1 MQLFLLILT
10 PLHDNILNKQI
21 NNQPF
26 QLKSFRY
33 LKTILNYKKSKK
45 AQSSKAAQQ
54 HLIMVARKLMWNH
67 TYFHYL
73 LGNTCRKKAR
83 INCSLLLCVSQPFP
97 NEKEHIQPTFSR
109 KNDSQEQENLY
120 EELYEVDTENDSSA
134 LGKPHYS
141 LESRDQKSLSLRSI
155 TLKSFTQEFQ
165 TVTALSNR
173 KMKVTLWHEL
183 LFNISKCYR
192 N

>member
-1 MQLFLLILT
+1 
-10 PLHDNILNKQI
+10 
-21 NNQPF
+21 
-26 QLKSFRY
+26 
-33 LKTILNYKKSKK
+33 
-45 AQSSKAAQQ
+45 
-54 HLIMVARKLMWNH
+54 MWNH

-73 LGNTCRKKAR
+73 IGNTCRKKAR

-97 NEKEHIQPTFSR
+97 NEKEQTQPTFSC

-120 EELYEVDTENDSSA
+120 EELYEVDTENDTSA

-141 LESRDQKSLSLRSI
+141 LESCDQKSLSLRSI

-173 KMKVTLWHEL
+173 KMKVTLCMNCFLTSASVTEIDYTRDIKIVKKRVRTPL
-183 LFNISKCYR
+183 AVIT
-192 N
+192 